1 VPFGGYVRFPENYD
15 RTRAFEREDAAR
27 EARDAARLLRVEE
40 SSRLEKTLE
49 LLAANSFL
57 FNVAT
62 LGWLKQWQARREE
75 EQLRRAAEEAESAA
89 GSTSKNSL
97 LTALLPWVAKGKRGE
112 ERRDKEERLALLEAG
127 KTPDIDYFDDPDLLQ
142 NRPWPQRAIVLSGGV
157 AFNLLL
163 ALACYFGELTVG
175 RGLPSPVFEAGAV
188 VSQMPGQDSPSFGVL
203 RQGDVIL
210 GVNDYLFASTSSS
223 SGEAKDSTTNG
234 GLWASQREISNAIST
249 IRETPDGKNVKLTI
263 LHGSKSSGGSGKEDV
278 VSITPRRNAEGVA
291 SIGVQLGP
299 NYLRTDTVKAANLGD
314 AATKAGAAV
323 YDLTSETARSIV
335 GLLVAMLSGKGLPA
349 GTAMSGPI
357 GVIKSGAEV
366 VKTSDVAAVAAF
378 AASISINLAVVN
390 ALPLPAL
397 DGGQL
402 AFVLAEAATGRRIDQ
417 RVEEGINAG
426 ALLVLLIFSIGT
438 AVGDV
443 TSLFR

>member
-1 VPFGGYVRFPENYD
+1 MG
-15 RTRAFEREDAAR
+15 
-27 EARDAARLLRVEE
+27 
-40 SSRLEKTLE
+40 
-49 LLAANSFL
+49 
-57 FNVAT
+57 
-62 LGWLKQWQARREE
+62 
-75 EQLRRAAEEAESAA
+75 
-89 GSTSKNSL
+89 SL
-97 LTALLPWVAKGKRGE
+97 LTALLPWVAKEKRGE

-163 ALACYFGELTVG
+163 ALACYFGELPVG

-234 GLWASQREISNAIST
+234 GLWASQREISDAIST
-249 IRETPDGKNVKLTI
+249 IRETPDGENVKLTI

-299 NYLRTDTVKAANLGD
+299 NYLRTDTVKAANLGG

-323 YDLTSETARSIV
+323 YDLT
-335 GLLVAMLSGKGLPA
+335 
-349 GTAMSGPI
+349 
-357 GVIKSGAEV
+357 
-366 VKTSDVAAVAAF
+366 
-378 AASISINLAVVN
+378 SISINLAVVN

-402 AFVLAEAATGRRIDQ
+402 AFVLAEAAAGRRIDQ
-417 RVEEGINAG
+417 RVQEGINAG
-426 ALLVLLIFSIGT
+426 ALLILLFISFGT
-438 AVGDV
+438 AIGDV
-443 TSLFR
+443 TSIFR